1 VSENSSG
8 ERRNNGNDNSVRIK
22 RSTFNKIALGAVAAL
37 AVATFF
43 GGYILGGMNAGLVGE
58 GGGSTSIAGTAEE
71 EGGGSDTVAP
81 TQQAPSGGDAALT
94 PAAPQP
100 AAPPPARV
108 ESISLDGAITK
119 GKQDAPVKMVE
130 FSDFQCPFC
139 KRHFDETL
147 EQIEKEYVS
156 TGKVQYVYK
165 HYPLDFH
172 PNAKPAAVAAECAN
186 EQGKFWEYHDV
197 LFEKQ
202 TQWETQDANAS
213 ATTFKT
219 FATGLKLD
227 MNKFN
232 SCLDSNKYVEK
243 VDKELQEGSTYGVS
257 GTPTFYIG
265 NEQEGYTQIVGA
277 QPFTTIRQTIDQ
289 LLPEGG

>member
-1 VSENSSG
+1 MSG
-8 ERRNNGNDNSVRIK
+8 TSNNEKDNDDDSIRIK
-22 RSTFNKIALGAVAAL
+22 RSTFNKIALGAVATL
-37 AVATFF
+37 AIATFF
-43 GGYILGGMNAGLVGE
+43 GGYILGGINAGLVG
-58 GGGSTSIAGTAEE
+58 GGGSTSIAGTPEE
-71 EGGGSDTVAP
+71 EGGGSDAVAP
-81 TQQAPSGGDAALT
+81 TQQAPSGDTAPT

-100 AAPPPARV
+100 AAPPTRV

-119 GKQDAPVKMVE
+119 GKQGAPVRMVE

-139 KRHFDETL
+139 KRHFDNTL

-172 PNAKPAAVAAECAN
+172 PNAKSAAVAAECAN

-202 TQWETQDANAS
+202 TEWETQDANAS

-219 FATGLKLD
+219 FATDLKLD
-227 MNKFN
+227 TNKFN
-232 SCLDSNKYVEK
+232 SCLDANKYEEK

-265 NEQEGYTQIVGA
+265 NEQQGYTPIVGA
-277 QPFTTIRQTIDQ
+277 QPFTTIKQTIDQ